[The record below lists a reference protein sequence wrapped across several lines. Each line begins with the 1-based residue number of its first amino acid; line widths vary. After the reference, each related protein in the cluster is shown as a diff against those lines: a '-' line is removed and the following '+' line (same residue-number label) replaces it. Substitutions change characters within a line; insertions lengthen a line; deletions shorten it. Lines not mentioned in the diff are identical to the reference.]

1 MKFKDLRDFIEY
13 LEQKGQLKRIKQ
25 PVDPD
30 QEITEICDRTLRAG
44 GPALLFEN
52 PVGYDM
58 PILANLY
65 GTPERVAMGMG
76 RQDVKELREVG
87 ELLAYLKEPEP
98 PRGFRDAIDKLPVF
112 KQVLN
117 MPAKRLRK
125 APCQHVVW
133 EGDEVDLDKIPVMS
147 CWPGDVA
154 PLLTWGLTVTK
165 GPNKKRQNL
174 GIYRQQ
180 KLGKNK
186 IIMRWLA
193 HRGGALDL
201 RDWME
206 AHPGK
211 PFPVSVAF
219 GADPATIL
227 GAVTPVPDTLSEYA
241 FAGLL
246 RGSKTEVVKS
256 ISNELE
262 VPASAEIVLEGYIDP
277 EEFADEG
284 PYGDHTGYYNEVERH
299 HVFTITHITM
309 RKDPIYHSTYTGR
322 PPDEPAV
329 LGVALNE
336 VFVPILQ
343 KQFPEIVD
351 FYLPP
356 EGCSYRMAVV
366 TMKKQYP
373 GHAKRVMMG
382 VWSFL
387 RQFMYT
393 KFVIVCDDDVNAR
406 DWNSVVHAMTTRM
419 EPSRDTV
426 MIDNTPIDS
435 LDFASPVVGLGSK
448 MGLDATVKWEA
459 ETANT
464 PVSSR
469 PSTESI
475 DSDALTRTVLQQFP
489 EVVDCYLP
497 SEADGCGM
505 AIVAITKTA
514 AGHAQRVMNGIWSVL
529 DQHVNTKFIIVCD
542 DDVNVRD
549 WNDVIWAITTRMDPS
564 RDTLLIDN
572 PPIDSTD
579 LVSPVVGSGSK
590 MGLDA
595 TNKWPGESERE
606 WGTPISK
613 DPDIVARVDAI
624 WDALGI
630 FD

>member
-1 MKFKDLRDFIEY
+1 MKFKDLREFIDY
-13 LEQKGQLKRIKQ
+13 LEQQGELKRIKQ

-52 PVGYDM
+52 PVGYDV
-58 PILANLY
+58 PVLANLF
-65 GTPERVAMGMG
+65 GTPGRVAMGMG
-76 RQDVKELREVG
+76 RTDVRELREVG
-87 ELLAYLKEPEP
+87 KLLAYLKEPEP
-98 PRGFRDAIDKLPVF
+98 PKGFREALDKLPVF

-117 MPAKRLRK
+117 MPVKRLRS
-125 APCQHVVW
+125 APCQDIVW
-133 EGDEVDLDKIPVMS
+133 QGDEVDLDKIPVMS
-147 CWPGDVA
+147 CWPDDVA
-154 PLLTWGLTVTK
+154 PLLTWGLTITK

-180 KLGKNK
+180 KIGKNK

-206 AHPGK
+206 TNPGK
-211 PFPVSVAF
+211 PFPVTVAF

-227 GAVTPVPDTLSEYA
+227 GAVTPIPDTLSEYA

-246 RGSKTEVVKS
+246 RGRKSEVVKS
-256 ISNELE
+256 LTNDLE
-262 VPASAEIVLEGYIDP
+262 VPASAEIVMEGYIDP
-277 EEFADEG
+277 NEFADEG

-299 HVFTITHITM
+299 HVFTITHVTM
-309 RKDPIYHSTYTGR
+309 RKEPIYHSTYTGR

-366 TMKKQYP
+366 SMKKQYP

-393 KFVIVCDDDVNAR
+393 KFVIVVDEDVDTRDWGSVVSAMTRQMDPAR
-406 DWNSVVHAMTTRM
+406 DTLF
-419 EPSRDTV
+419 
-426 MIDNTPIDS
+426 IDHTPIDS

-448 MGLDATVKWEA
+448 MGLDATCKWQA
-459 ETANT
+459 ETANAIAY
-464 PVSSR
+464 PR
-469 PSTESI
+469 PQAEP
-475 DSDALTRTVLQQFP
+475 DHLALEQAVKQHLP
-489 EVVDCYLP
+489 EVIDCYLP
-497 SEADGCGM
+497 QTAENGGV
-505 AIVAITKTA
+505 AIVTIHKESVGQARQVMEAIWTLL
-514 AGHAQRVMNGIWSVL
+514 AGQT
-529 DQHVNTKFIIVCD
+529 DTKFIIVCD
-542 DDVNVRD
+542 DDVDARD
-549 WNDVIWAITTRMDPS
+549 WNDVIWAVTTRMDPS
-564 RDTLLIDN
+564 RDTLMVN
-572 PPIDSTD
+572 QNAEQ
-579 LVSPVVGSGSK
+579 GAK
-590 MGLDA
+590 AGLDA
-595 TNKWPGESERE
+595 TNKLPGEASRE
-606 WGTPISK
+606 WGTPIVKS
-613 DPDIVARVDAI
+613 PEIVARVDAL
-624 WDALGI
+624 WDELGI
-630 FD
+630 LS